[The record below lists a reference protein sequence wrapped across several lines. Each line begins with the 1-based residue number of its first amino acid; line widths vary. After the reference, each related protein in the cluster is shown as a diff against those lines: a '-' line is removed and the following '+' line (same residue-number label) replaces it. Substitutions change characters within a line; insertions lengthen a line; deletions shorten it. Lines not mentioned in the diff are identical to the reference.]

1 MYIEHLICIFVSGL
15 NGGWSPLF
23 GWVKSMISR
32 APARVCLLG
41 DHQDYL
47 GLPVIVAAINIYI
60 EISAERNDSKLFRID
75 MPDIGK
81 SRMISLDER
90 FDTLEPRD
98 YFGSSLKVLRRYG
111 CKPDF
116 GLDLKVSGAIPI
128 SSGASSSS
136 ALVTAW
142 INLLLNIYPSE
153 LEKTPENLAR
163 LAYEAEVLEHGEPGG
178 MMDQFSIAMG
188 NVIHI
193 ETTSDYRV
201 IELAKKMD
209 GLILGD
215 SNAPK
220 DTLSV
225 LSHGRKSVSE
235 AIDQIH
241 EYFPDKPINEIKIGD
256 LPELLPLVDEEKQP
270 YLDGAVLN
278 HSYTIEALAEFKKG
292 SPDFERIGSLM
303 NMHHLVLKNNLRLT
317 TERIDSM
324 IEAALEAGALGA
336 KINGSGGGGTIVVLA
351 PGREEEVIESIKQV
365 GGKAYKVN
373 VDSGAEVSGGIADA

>member
-1 MYIEHLICIFVSGL
+1 
-15 NGGWSPLF
+15 
-23 GWVKSMISR
+23 MISR

-47 GLPVIVAAINIYI
+47 GLPAIVAAINIYI
-60 EISAERNDSKLFRID
+60 EISAERNYSGYFRID

-81 SRMISLDER
+81 SRKISVDER
-90 FDTLEPRD
+90 FDTLEQRD

-111 CKPDF
+111 CKPAF
-116 GLDLKVSGAIPI
+116 GLDLKISGAIPI

-153 LEKTPENLAR
+153 LELTPGNLAK
-163 LAYEAEVLEHGEPGG
+163 LAYEAEVLEHDEPGG

-193 ETTSDYRV
+193 ETTGEYRV
-201 IELAKKMD
+201 TKLAKEME

-225 LSHGRKSVSE
+225 LDLGRKSVNG

-241 EYFPDKPINEIKIGD
+241 QFFPDKAINEIKIGD
-256 LPELLPLVDEEKQP
+256 LPDLLPLVDDEKRP

-278 HSYTIEALAEFKKG
+278 HSYTIEALAEFKND

-303 NMHHLVLKNNLRLT
+303 NKHHSVLKNNLRLT
-317 TERIDSM
+317 TEKIDSM
-324 IEAALEAGALGA
+324 IDAALEAGALGA

-351 PGREEEVIESIKQV
+351 PGREVEVIESIEQV

-373 VDSGAEVSGGIADA
+373 VDSGAKVSGGISDS

>member
-1 MYIEHLICIFVSGL
+1 
-15 NGGWSPLF
+15 
-23 GWVKSMISR
+23 MISR

-60 EISAERNDSKLFRID
+60 EISAERNCSKLFRID
-75 MPDIGK
+75 IPDIGK
-81 SRMISLDER
+81 LRMISLDER
-90 FDTLEPRD
+90 FESLEPRD
-98 YFGSSLKVLRRYG
+98 YFGSSLKVLRGYG

-116 GLDLKVSGAIPI
+116 GLDLKVRGAIPI

-142 INLLLNIYPSE
+142 INLILNIYPSE
-153 LEKTPENLAR
+153 LEITPENLAR
-163 LAYEAEVLEHGEPGG
+163 LAYEAEVLEHSEPGG

-193 ETTSDYRV
+193 ETTGDYLV

-215 SNAPK
+215 SNEPK

-225 LSHGRKSVSE
+225 LGRGRKSVSE
-235 AIDQIH
+235 VIDQIH
-241 EYFPDKPINEIKIGD
+241 EYFPDKAINEIKISD
-256 LPELLPLVDEEKQP
+256 LPELLPLVDDEKRP
-270 YLDGAVLN
+270 YLEGAVMN
-278 HSYTIEALAEFKKG
+278 HSYTIEALTEFKKD
-292 SPDFERIGSLM
+292 SPDFRRIGSLM
-303 NMHHLVLKNNLRLT
+303 NRHHSVLKNNLRLT
-317 TERIDSM
+317 TKRIDSM
-324 IEAALEAGALGA
+324 IGVALEAGALSA
-336 KINGSGGGGTIVVLA
+336 KINGSGGGGTIVILA
-351 PGREEEVIESIKQV
+351 PGREEEVIESINQA

-373 VDSGAEVSGGIADA
+373 VDSGAKVSGGISNA

>member
-1 MYIEHLICIFVSGL
+1 MR
-15 NGGWSPLF
+15 
-23 GWVKSMISR
+23 SR

-47 GLPVIVAAINIYI
+47 GLPAIVAAINIYI
-60 EISAERNDSKLFRID
+60 EISAERNYSDYFRID

-81 SRMISLDER
+81 ARKIPLNESYYSLEQ
-90 FDTLEPRD
+90 RD
-98 YFGSSLKVLRRYG
+98 YFGSSLKVLREYG

-153 LEKTPENLAR
+153 LELTAENLAR
-163 LAYEAEVLEHGEPGG
+163 LAYEAEVLEHDEPGG
-178 MMDQFSIAMG
+178 MMDQFSIAIG

-193 ETTSDYRV
+193 ETTGGYRV
-201 IELAKKMD
+201 TELAKKMD

-215 SNAPK
+215 SIAPK

-225 LSHGRKSVSE
+225 LSLGRKSVNG
-235 AIDQIH
+235 AIDQIN
-241 EYFPDKPINEIKIGD
+241 EFLPDKAINEIKIGD
-256 LPELLPLVDEEKQP
+256 LPELLPLVDDEKRP
-270 YLDGAVLN
+270 YLEGAVLN
-278 HSYTIEALAEFKKG
+278 HSYTIEAFAEFKKD
-292 SPDFERIGSLM
+292 SPDFGRIGALM
-303 NMHHLVLKNNLRLT
+303 NSHHSVLKNNLRLT
-317 TERIDSM
+317 TKKIDSM
-324 IEAALEAGALGA
+324 IDAAIEAGALGA

-351 PGREEEVIESIKQV
+351 PGREEEVIESIEQA
-365 GGKAYKVN
+365 GGKAYRVN
-373 VDSGAEVSGGIADA
+373 VDSGAKVSGEISNA

>member
-1 MYIEHLICIFVSGL
+1 
-15 NGGWSPLF
+15 
-23 GWVKSMISR
+23 MISR

-60 EISAERNDSKLFRID
+60 EISAERNYSGYFRIG

-81 SRMISLDER
+81 SRQIPLDER
-90 FDTLEPRD
+90 FYSLERRD
-98 YFGSSLKVLRRYG
+98 YFGSSLKVLRGHG

-142 INLLLNIYPSE
+142 INLLLNIYPSKIK
-153 LEKTPENLAR
+153 LTPKNLAR

-178 MMDQFSIAMG
+178 MMDQFSIALG

-193 ETTSDYRV
+193 ETTGGYRV
-201 IELAKKMD
+201 IELTKKMD

-215 SNAPK
+215 SIAPK

-225 LSHGRKSVSE
+225 LSLGRKSVNE

-241 EYFPDKPINEIKIGD
+241 EFLPDKAINEIKIGD
-256 LPELLPLVDEEKQP
+256 LPELLPLVDNEKRP
-270 YLDGAVLN
+270 YLEGAVLN
-278 HSYTIEALAEFKKG
+278 HSYTIKALAEFKKD
-292 SPDFERIGSLM
+292 SPDLKRIGSLM
-303 NMHHLVLKNNLRLT
+303 NRHHSVLKNNLRLT

-324 IEAALEAGALGA
+324 IDAALEAGALGA

-351 PGREEEVIESIKQV
+351 PGQEEEVIESIEQV

-373 VDSGAEVSGGIADA
+373 VDGGAEVSGGIADA

>member
-1 MYIEHLICIFVSGL
+1 
-15 NGGWSPLF
+15 
-23 GWVKSMISR
+23 MISR

-47 GLPVIVAAINIYI
+47 GLPAIVAAIDIYI
-60 EISAERNDSKLFRID
+60 EISAERNYSGYFRID

-81 SRMISLDER
+81 SRKIPLDER
-90 FDTLEPRD
+90 FDTLEGRD
-98 YFGSSLKVLRRYG
+98 YFGSSLKVLRRYE
-111 CKPDF
+111 CRPDF
-116 GLDLKVSGAIPI
+116 GLDLKVSSAIPI

-136 ALVTAW
+136 ALVIAW

-153 LEKTPENLAR
+153 LEKTPENLAQ

-178 MMDQFSIAMG
+178 MMDHFSIAMG

-193 ETTSDYRV
+193 ETTDDYRV
-201 IELAKKMD
+201 TEIAKKME

-225 LSHGRKSVSE
+225 LSLGRKSVNE

-241 EYFPDKPINEIKIGD
+241 EFLPDKAIDEIKIGD
-256 LPELLPLVDEEKQP
+256 LPELLPLVDDEKRP

-278 HSYTIEALAEFKKG
+278 HSYTIKALAEFKKE

-303 NMHHLVLKNNLRLT
+303 NRHHLILKNNLSLT

-324 IEAALEAGALGA
+324 IDAALEAGALGA

-351 PGREEEVIESIKQV
+351 PGREEEVIESIGQV
-365 GGKAYKVN
+365 GGKAYRVN
-373 VDSGAEVSGGIADA
+373 VDSGAEVSGRISDA